1 LTATKEAVPEQTLL
15 RQLRAIPGSTSGR
28 VIIMVALCY
37 LLNMIDRNI
46 VSVAAP
52 EIQKEF
58 ALSNTQLGLAF
69 SVFGFAY
76 LLQAPVGWLC
86 DKWGARLGLT
96 IFGTIW
102 SAATIACGLSSSLS
116 GLVGAR
122 AVLGLGEAAPFPAM
136 TRVIADWTP
145 PTRRSFVQGLTHSF
159 VSIGTT
165 VAPPLVAWLMSIVR
179 WRGAFLIL
187 GALSA
192 IWVLVWALWF
202 RDDPRSCP
210 SVTREELAELVVSR
224 KERVTVPWARL
235 IPAML
240 PPATVYMCIGATF
253 WTFWTWLPT
262 YFAKSYQ
269 LVLSDSAI
277 FTFGVL
283 FAGVFGD
290 IGGGWLSDAIFR
302 RTGRLRLARN
312 ALIAAALLGA
322 ACSIGPVLFIRD
334 VNLAALALAGG
345 YFFIRMAVSPT
356 WAVCTDIAP
365 TWAGSAGG
373 MLNTG
378 SAIASIA
385 APLTFGYIA
394 DLTGNYSI
402 PFSASLCLLLVGAAM
417 CLVMRPDRR
426 IEE

>member
-1 LTATKEAVPEQTLL
+1 MAVTERPAAGPSVLQ
-15 RQLRAIPGSTSGR
+15 QLRAIPFTTTGR
-28 VIIMVALCY
+28 VIIMVSLCY
-37 LLNMIDRNI
+37 LLTMIDRNI

-52 EIQKEF
+52 AIQAEF
-58 ALSNTQLGLAF
+58 GLTNTGLGLAF

-86 DKWGARLGLT
+86 DKWGARRGLAV
-96 IFGTIW
+96 FGTIW
-102 SAATIACGLSSSLS
+102 SGATLACGLSGSL
-116 GLVGAR
+116 GALIGAR

-165 VAPPLVAWLMSIVR
+165 VTPPLVAWLMGIVS
-179 WRGAFLIL
+179 WRGAFLLL
-187 GALSA
+187 GAVSA
-192 IWVLVWALWF
+192 VWVAVWAVWF
-202 RDDPRSCP
+202 RDDPRNCP
-210 SVTREELAELVVSR
+210 SVTQAELDELVVTR
-224 KERVTVPWARL
+224 PEKLEVPWGRL

-240 PPATVYMCIGATF
+240 PPAFVYMCIGATF

-262 YFAKSYQ
+262 YFAKSYH
-269 LVLSDSAI
+269 LVLGDSAI

-290 IGGGWLSDAIFR
+290 ISGGWLSDAIFR
-302 RTGRLRLARN
+302 RTGNLRLARN
-312 ALIAAALLGA
+312 ALIATALIAA

-345 YFFIRMAVSPT
+345 YFFIRMGVSPT

-365 TWAGSAGG
+365 AWAGSAGG

-378 SAIASIA
+378 SALASIG

-394 DLTGNYSI
+394 DLSGNYSA

-417 CLVMRPDRR
+417 CLAMRPERR
-426 IEE
+426 LEP